1 MKKIGFIDYYLS
13 EWHANNYPVWMADAA
28 KKLGLEYE
36 IAYAWAEMD
45 TSPLDGITSAEWCEK
60 FGAEMCSSIEE
71 LCEKSDYIVILA
83 PSDPD
88 KHLGYAERALKFG
101 KPTYIDKTFAPDLKT
116 AEQIFEL
123 GKKYGAPF
131 FSSSALRYATEL
143 GPIAGKCET
152 VSIKG
157 GGSNPEEYIIH
168 QIEMLVKCIGTGAK
182 DIKVTKQDKTLQIEV
197 LYPDERR
204 GELLFEDDFYDF
216 IISAKTH
223 TGNTFDSKIKSPFF
237 KNLIENILTF
247 FDCGI
252 LPFDSGETLEV
263 MKIREMFIQKMNDR

>member
-13 EWHANNYPVWMADAA
+13 EWHANNYPIWMKEAA
-28 KKLGLEYE
+28 EKLGLEYK
-36 IAYAWAEMD
+36 IAYAWAEKSP
-45 TSPLDGITSAEWCEK
+45 SPLDGITSEEWCK
-60 FGAEMCSSIEE
+60 SFGVELCESIEE

-88 KHLGYAERALKFG
+88 KHLEYAERALKFG

-116 AEQIFEL
+116 AEKIFEL

-143 GPIAGKCET
+143 EPLAGKCEK

-182 DIKVTKQDKTLQIEV
+182 DIKVTKQDNTLQIEAI
-197 LYPDERR
+197 YPDERC

-223 TGNTFDSKIKSPFF
+223 TGNTFDAKIESPFF

-252 LPFDSGETLEV
+252 LPFDSAETLEV
-263 MKIREMFIQKMNDR
+263 MKIREMFIRKMNEQ